1 MQKWDNNFVSSSVK
15 TSGRLV
21 IMMVTFIPYIYLY
34 LVLLVWLEQKD
45 ILNRPS
51 QMQNLIT

>member
-21 IMMVTFIPYIYLY
+21 IMMVLHLFHIFIFSAIDLIGTKGYIESTFSNAQINYI
-34 LVLLVWLEQKD
+34 
-45 ILNRPS
+45 
-51 QMQNLIT
+51 